1 MGGGRGQDKDEWK
14 GEGKG
19 GHCSHPGKRKNGL
32 ELAAVGLSDIYIFQ
46 LFIRK
51 ISKHVAKLN
60 FTVSTY
66 LLRILVLIF

>member
-1 MGGGRGQDKDEWK
+1 MGGGRGQNKDEWK

-19 GHCSHPGKRKNGL
+19 GHCSDPGKRKNGL

-51 ISKHVAKLN
+51 ISKHVAELS

-66 LLRILVLIF
+66 LLRILVPIF